1 MQHSACT
8 RVCGRNTP
16 TAATHAAW
24 PRGTSAWHA
33 VWCGTACSAATAQR
47 SRWGC
52 GATSARARTAISSP
66 YKPRANLLLDT
77 THTYEVCLWRTVLD
91 AMPADPALTATQ
103 AHQLAA
109 LREKICGVP
118 GAWHRAGAPKQH
130 AAGVYRQII
139 LHNSR
144 KIYICALQT
153 APQWAIIDL
162 NRTAELPR
170 HG

>member
-16 TAATHAAW
+16 TAATRAAW

-52 GATSARARTAISSP
+52 GPRLRGRGPLYQALQAPRQSPAGHDPYLRGLPVAYRTGHHAGRPGADRHPGTPIG
-66 YKPRANLLLDT
+66 R
-77 THTYEVCLWRTVLD
+77 
-91 AMPADPALTATQ
+91 PAG
-103 AHQLAA
+103 
-109 LREKICGVP
+109 KICGVP
-118 GAWHRAGAPKQH
+118 GAWHRAGAPKQY

-170 HG
+170 QG

>member
-16 TAATHAAW
+16 TAATRAAW

-47 SRWGC
+47 SPLGLWGHVC
-52 GATSARARTAISSP
+52 AGEDRYIKPLQAPRQSPAGHDPYLRGLPVAYRAGRHAG
-66 YKPRANLLLDT
+66 R
-77 THTYEVCLWRTVLD
+77 
-91 AMPADPALTATQ
+91 PALTATQ
-103 AHQLAA
+103 ARQLAA

-118 GAWHRAGAPKQH
+118 GAWYRAGAPKQH

-170 HG
+170 QG